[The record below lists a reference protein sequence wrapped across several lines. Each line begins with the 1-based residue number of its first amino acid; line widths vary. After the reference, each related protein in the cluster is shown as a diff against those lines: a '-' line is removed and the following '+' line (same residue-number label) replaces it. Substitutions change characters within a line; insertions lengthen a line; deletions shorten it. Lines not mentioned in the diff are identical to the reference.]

1 MISKIHQHLLSL
13 QDGKYRDFNSKI
25 ILQKDY
31 PMIGIRLPELRNYAK
46 ELMKENTIPKFQDE
60 YYEEILLHG
69 MCIGRYRCPFPEK
82 IALIEEFLP
91 LINDWGICDSFVPSL
106 KDINKH
112 RDEYLL
118 YIRKYLKT
126 DKEFYQRYGF
136 VVLLDYYK
144 EEKYLKEIFK
154 HIKATKYNGYYSK
167 MGAAWL
173 LSYMFMF
180 FYDETMS
187 FVSEN
192 RIDESVLLKGIQKA
206 IDSYRISDLQK
217 DELRKLR
224 NALRQDQ

>member
-13 QDGKYRDFNSKI
+13 QDEKYRDFNSKI

-46 ELMKENTIPKFQDE
+46 ELMKENTIPKFQDK

-112 RDEYLL
+112 REEYLP

-144 EEKYLKEIFK
+144 EEKYLKEIFR
-154 HIKATKYNGYYSK
+154 HIKATKYKGYYSK
-167 MGAAWL
+167 MAAAWL